1 MIGEFV
7 SKGKKCTVA
16 FANKKLTVTDINS
29 ADKCEILTKNILC
42 VECLE
47 GSRPSVRLNY
57 VIPHTNKRLRV
68 QVCDLYGSECLCQK
82 LAEEVKTVLDE
93 LTRPKR
99 LLIFVNPKSGHKKG
113 VKIYSTKV
121 APLLQLSGIYSEVIV
136 TERAGQP
143 KDLLATYD
151 LSLIHG
157 IVSVGGDGLF
167 SECVNGLL
175 GRLQSDSQVDMH
187 DPDSEIV
194 ASKIPIGI
202 VPAGSGNY
210 LVNYIHGTRDVE
222 TAVLKIILGDHHM
235 SNVVS
240 LHQGRRLTCYASLL
254 VEFGL
259 IGNMM
264 HDCEKYRWLGPSRYS
279 VVPVSTLA
287 RRKPV
292 DVEIEYLP
300 EEPRKQSPMATLKY
314 LRQVS
319 LPASKYSD
327 RFFRHRMFSMPGDYD
342 SDSKND
348 WKKLDGRVYG
358 VDTYVVTQKE
368 KEESLVPRFGDHAL
382 TMWVTDKCS
391 MGQHV
396 EQLTKKQKAQ
406 AGYLNYD
413 FIRSVRAS
421 RYRVKL
427 PSASTRIDANGH
439 RHLTKKFYINA
450 DGEPVQLDTPEF
462 EVRLHQCTMPIFGK
476 IDG

>member
-1 MIGEFV
+1 MLGEFV
-7 SKGKKCTVA
+7 LKGKTCTVS
-16 FANKKLTVTDINS
+16 FAKKKLTFTDLKS
-29 ADKCEILTKNILC
+29 ADTCEVLVKDILS
-42 VECLE
+42 VEYLE
-47 GSRPSVRLNY
+47 GSCPSVRLHH
-57 VIPHTNKRLRV
+57 VVPHTNKRLRM
-68 QVCDLYGSECLCQK
+68 QVCDLYGSECFCQC
-82 LAEEVKTVLDE
+82 LADEIKNDLKE
-93 LTRPKR
+93 LTRPRR
-99 LLIFVNPKSGHKKG
+99 LLVFVNPKSGHKKG
-113 VKIYSTKV
+113 VKIYSSKV
-121 APLLQLSGIYSEVIV
+121 APLLQLSGIYTEVIV

-143 KDLLATYD
+143 KELLATYD

-157 IVSVGGDGLF
+157 IVSVGGDGMF

-175 GRLQSDSQVDMH
+175 GRLQCDSHIDMH

-222 TAVLKIILGDHHM
+222 TAVLKVILGDHHM

-240 LHQGRRLTCYASLL
+240 LHQGRQLTCYASLL

-264 HDCEKYRWLGPSRYS
+264 HDCEKFRWLGPSRYS
-279 VVPVSTLA
+279 VVPISTLA
-287 RRKPV
+287 RRKRV
-292 DVEIEYLP
+292 DVEIEYMP
-300 EEPRKQSPMATLKY
+300 EEPKKRSPMTTSKY

-319 LPASKYSD
+319 LPASRYSD
-327 RFFRHRMFSMPGDYD
+327 RFFRHRLFSMPEDYD
-342 SDSKND
+342 SDKKND
-348 WKKLDGRVYG
+348 WKKIDGRVYG

-368 KEESLVPRFGDHAL
+368 KEGSLVPRFGDHAL

-391 MGQHV
+391 IGDHV
-396 EQLTKKQKAQ
+396 DQLTKLQKAQ
-406 AGYLNYD
+406 SGYLNYD
-413 FIRSVRAS
+413 FIRTVRAS

-427 PSASTRIDANGH
+427 SSTRTTMNANGE
-439 RHLTKKFYINA
+439 RHLDNKFYINA
-450 DGEPVQLDTPEF
+450 DGEAIKLDTPEF